1 LFDRCLVALGFKLKQ
16 FRSAGLSRVD
26 VVAADDRVIDVL
38 LDGLHSCFQHLSA
51 QGAIVI
57 WYFGC
62 EKYRED
68 MNFFEIGDLNME
80 VVGGDVQ
87 RSKLVGIGSPG
98 SFRK

>member
-1 LFDRCLVALGFKLKQ
+1 
-16 FRSAGLSRVD
+16 
-26 VVAADDRVIDVL
+26 
-38 LDGLHSCFQHLSA
+38 
-51 QGAIVI
+51 
-57 WYFGC
+57 
-62 EKYRED
+62 